1 MHIVHGLLLYIYAMQ
16 PAVLSDQP
24 FIVCGQNLQQQLF
37 DFLKSSSAHRLLVV
51 VDSNTVRFLNDY
63 KSVFDKFDKD
73 FLSVEIPAGEEHKT
87 LESAARIWNELI
99 KQQFGKDTLLIA
111 LGGGMICDLTGFA
124 ASVYMR
130 GIPFVFLPTSVLA
143 MADASAGG
151 KTGINL
157 GDFKNIVGTFTEA
170 KAVFMDFNFLKELP
184 ADEKRSGIAE
194 ILKHYLLLGKSPKQ
208 LTQKCLTD
216 SVHEHIMETVVH
228 KLTIVRQDFKEQNL
242 REVLNLGH
250 TVAHAIETLFLKQGK
265 PLLHGYAVAAGL
277 CIESFLAE
285 SFFSEG
291 FDYQYHESIRQEI
304 FTEFPRVELSHQD
317 LDLLL
322 SFMRSDKKNRIGSPS
337 FSLIKGPA
345 CWQLQCRP
353 TEELIRGALINYL
366 NHA

>member
-16 PAVLSDQP
+16 PVVLSNQP
-24 FIVCGQNLQQQLF
+24 FFVCGQNLQQQLF
-37 DFLKSSSAHRLLVV
+37 DFLKSCAAHRLLVV
-51 VDSNTVRFLNDY
+51 VDSKTARFLNDY
-63 KSVFDKFDKD
+63 KSVFEQFDKD
-73 FLSVEIPAGEEHKT
+73 FLSIEIPAGEEHKN

-99 KQQFGKDTLLIA
+99 TQQFGKDTLLIA

-124 ASVYMR
+124 ASIYMR
-130 GIPFVFLPTSVLA
+130 GIPFVFFPTSVLS

-170 KAVFMDFNFLKELP
+170 KAVFMDFNFLNELP
-184 ADEKRSGIAE
+184 EHERRSGIAE
-194 ILKHYLLLGKSPKQ
+194 ILKHYLLLGKDPRQ

-250 TVAHAIETLFLKQGK
+250 TVAHAIETLFLKQEK

-291 FDYQYHESIRQEI
+291 FDYQYHESLRQEV
-304 FTEFPRVELSHQD
+304 FTEFPRVKLNNQD
-317 LDLLL
+317 LDLLIA
-322 SFMRSDKKNRIGSPS
+322 FMRNDKKNRISSPS
-337 FSLIKGPA
+337 FSLLKGPA
-345 CWQLQCRP
+345 NWQLQCRP
-353 TEELIRGALINYL
+353 SEELIRGALINYL